1 MRARI
6 AALARDPGAD
16 AWGRTVFVRG
26 GAARVFYVS
35 SAVFVALTLL
45 VAAAVAEDLTAR
57 EIMERVEDRDEGN
70 PSIVDVEMTL
80 IDKSGKKRLRK
91 IRAFG
96 MDRGE
101 DELQLLFFLSPAD
114 LKDTGFLTY
123 DYDESGK
130 DDDQWLYLPAL
141 KKTKRIASSDRSGSF
156 MGSDFS
162 YADLKSRDLDEY
174 DFTLMKETE
183 VDGVE
188 VWQIESVPRTKQEV
202 KETGYTK
209 TIDFVR
215 QDNFVVIRSLGFVK
229 KGGRLKYMEI
239 KTLEQID
246 GIWIGTE
253 IHMTT
258 KKGDRTLHKTV
269 LRNSNIRFRQEL
281 DEDFFTVRQMEKG
294 L

>member
-1 MRARI
+1 MRI
-6 AALARDPGAD
+6 LWVGVALAATLALPA
-16 AWGRTVFVRG
+16 TVV
-26 GAARVFYVS
+26 
-35 SAVFVALTLL
+35 
-45 VAAAVAEDLTAR
+45 VAESLTAR
-57 EIMERVEDRDEGN
+57 EIMQRVEDRDEGN

-80 IDKSGKKRLRK
+80 IDKSGKKRLRE

-96 MDRGE
+96 IDRGE

-114 LKDTGFLTY
+114 LEDTGFLTY

-162 YADLKSRDLDEY
+162 YADLTSRDLDQY
-174 DFTLMKETE
+174 DYTLMKETE
-183 VDGVE
+183 VGGFKA
-188 VWQIESVPRTKQEV
+188 WQIESIPRTKQEI

-209 TIDFVR
+209 SILFVR
-215 QDNFVVIRSLGFVK
+215 QDNYVVVRSVGWLK
-229 KGGRLKYMEI
+229 RAGRLKYMEVE
-239 KTLEQID
+239 TLEQID

-253 IHMTT
+253 IQMTT
-258 KKGDRTLHKTV
+258 KKGKETLHKTI
-269 LRNSNIRFRQEL
+269 LRNSNIRFRQQL

>member
-1 MRARI
+1 VSASKVDVGRGI
-6 AALARDPGAD
+6 AL
-16 AWGRTVFVRG
+16 VRG
-26 GAARVFYVS
+26 DAARLLGSCIALVVATAL
-35 SAVFVALTLL
+35 SATS
-45 VAAAVAEDLTAR
+45 VAAASLTAR
-57 EIMERVEDRDEGN
+57 EIVERAKDRDEGH
-70 PSIVDVEMTL
+70 PSIIDVEMTL
-80 IDKSGKKRLRK
+80 IGKSGKRRLRE

-96 MDRGE
+96 MERGE
-101 DELQLLFFLSPAD
+101 DELQLLFFLSPPD

-141 KKTKRIASSDRSGSF
+141 KKSKRIAASDKSGSF

-162 YADLKSRDLDEY
+162 YADLAWRDLDEY
-174 DFTLMKETE
+174 DYTLMKETE
-183 VDGVE
+183 VGGAA
-188 VWQIESVPRTKQEV
+188 VWQIESVPRTKKEI

-209 TIDFVR
+209 SILFVR
-215 QDNFVVIRSLGFVK
+215 QDNYVVIRSVGWLRR
-229 KGGRLKYMEI
+229 GGRLKYMEI
-239 KTLEQID
+239 KALEQID

-258 KKGDRTLHKTV
+258 KKAGKTLHKTI

-294 L
+294 P

>member
-1 MRARI
+1 
-6 AALARDPGAD
+6 L
-16 AWGRTVFVRG
+16 VRG
-26 GAARVFYVS
+26 GAARILWWGIVL
-35 SAVFVALTLL
+35 AVTLPL
-45 VAAAVAEDLTAR
+45 PATIAPAESLSAR

-80 IDKSGKKRLRK
+80 IDKAGRKRLRK

-141 KKTKRIASSDRSGSF
+141 RKTKRIASNDRSGSF

-162 YADLKSRDLDEY
+162 YADLTSRDLDQY
-174 DFTLMKETE
+174 DYTLMKETD
-183 VDGVE
+183 VGGVK
-188 VWQIESVPRTKQEV
+188 VWQIESVPRTKQEIR
-202 KETGYTK
+202 ETGYTK
-209 TIDFVR
+209 SILFVR
-215 QDNFVVIRSLGFVK
+215 QDNYVVIRSVGWLK
-229 KGGRLKYMEI
+229 RGGRLKYMEI
-239 KTLEQID
+239 KALEQID

-258 KKGDRTLHKTV
+258 RKGKETLHKTV
-269 LRNSNIRFRQEL
+269 LRNANIRFRQEI
-281 DEDFFTVRQMEKG
+281 DESLFTVRQLEKG

>member
-1 MRARI
+1 MGI
-6 AALARDPGAD
+6 A
-16 AWGRTVFVRG
+16 FVRG
-26 GAARVFYVS
+26 GAVRIGRVGIALAATLALHAATVS
-35 SAVFVALTLL
+35 
-45 VAAAVAEDLTAR
+45 AESLTAR
-57 EIMERVEDRDEGN
+57 EIVQRAKDRDEGN

-101 DELQLLFFLSPAD
+101 DELQLLFFLSPPD
-114 LKDTGFLTY
+114 LEDTGFLTY

-141 KKTKRIASSDRSGSF
+141 KKTKRIASNDRSGSF

-162 YADLKSRDLDEY
+162 YADLTSRDLDEY
-174 DFTLMKETE
+174 DYTLMKETD
-183 VDGVE
+183 VGGVR
-188 VWQIESVPRTKQEV
+188 VWQIESVPRTKQEIN
-202 KETGYTK
+202 ETGYTK
-209 TIDFVR
+209 SILFVR
-215 QDNFVVIRSLGFVK
+215 QDNYVVIRSVGWLK
-229 KGGRLKYMEI
+229 RGGRLKYMEI
-239 KTLEQID
+239 KALEQID

-258 KKGDRTLHKTV
+258 KKAGKTLHKTI
-269 LRNSNIRFRQEL
+269 LRNSNIRFHQEI
-281 DEDFFTVRQMEKG
+281 DEDFFTVRQLEKG

>member
-1 MRARI
+1 
-6 AALARDPGAD
+6 L
-16 AWGRTVFVRG
+16 VRG
-26 GAARVFYVS
+26 GAARTLCVGI
-35 SAVFVALTLL
+35 AIVAPLALPTAT
-45 VAAAVAEDLTAR
+45 VAAESLTAR
-57 EIMERVEDRDEGN
+57 EIMERVEGRDEGN

-80 IDKSGKKRLRK
+80 IDKSGKKRLRE

-96 MDRGE
+96 IDRGE

-123 DYDESGK
+123 DYDESGR

-141 KKTKRIASSDRSGSF
+141 KKSKRIASSDRSGSF

-162 YADLKSRDLDEY
+162 YADLTSRDLDQY
-174 DFTLMKETE
+174 DYTLMKETDI
-183 VDGVE
+183 DGVE
-188 VWQIESVPRTKQEV
+188 VWQIESVPRTKKEI

-209 TIDFVR
+209 SILFVR
-215 QDNFVVIRSLGFVK
+215 QDNFVVVRSVGWLK
-229 KGGRLKYMEI
+229 KGGRLKYMDV
-239 KTLEQID
+239 KALEQID
-246 GIWIGTE
+246 GFWIGTE

-258 KKGDRTLHKTV
+258 KKGKKTLHKTV
-269 LRNSNIRFRQEL
+269 LRNSNIRFRQQL